1 MLFIMAGLIVY
12 KSSVCI
18 YSKKLYIVLNGGLFY
33 IIEENNTSKTNI
45 ALSCYVDGMNLQVGW
60 SIEHRYSANYGANKS

>member
-12 KSSVCI
+12 KSNVCI

-45 ALSCYVDGMNLQVGW
+45 APSCYVDCGWDGSPGGVKYRAPLQC
-60 SIEHRYSANYGANKS
+60 ELRC